1 MDNLHS
7 YFLVF
12 LLLSLLYGGLM
23 IVWGVNWYK
32 HRSSS
37 GILLH
42 RYIGFTLVLQCI
54 QMLMLS
60 LYYPVLWHEEANG
73 ELEFRKSYYF
83 SMAFYTFACLAQAVF
98 YSMLIIIAM
107 GWCIIENTLSTL
119 RILGLTVF
127 VFAYFTVEFVKIQ
140 SENDL
145 STFITMIYLELGLFI
160 GMLIYVIIKTQYNI
174 RRLTLQVKG
183 DGEQLNTDPSAPPS
197 SASVPLSEMPPKPSP
212 PSDPTPSSPVFS
224 LDDEDGGE
232 SGERRGES
240 GTDTGR
246 EEQTEGEGRGGESR
260 DSANPRVEEMTI
272 PEAREKLK
280 LFQYFYKLF
289 AVYMCLLVFIK
300 YFSTSAI
307 AVICGMYLD
316 FIFIIG
322 ICYVFRLRNANQYFY
337 LVNEE

>member
-12 LLLSLLYGGLM
+12 LILSLLYGAVM
-23 IVWGVNWYK
+23 VVWGVNWYK

-42 RYIGFTLVLQCI
+42 RYVGFTLVLQCI

-60 LYYPVLWHEEANG
+60 IYYPVRWHEDASG
-73 ELEFRKSYYF
+73 EYGYTKSYYF
-83 SMAFYTFACLAQAVF
+83 AMAFYVSACLAQAVF

-107 GWCIIENTLSTL
+107 GWCIIETTLSTL

-140 SENDL
+140 SENDM
-145 STFITMIYLELGLFI
+145 STFVTMIYLELGLFI

-174 RRLTLQVKG
+174 RRLSLQVK
-183 DGEQLNTDPSAPPS
+183 DGASDPHATTDPSAPPS
-197 SASVPLSEMPPKPSP
+197 SASIPLSEIPPKSSSSPSP
-212 PSDPTPSSPVFS
+212 PSSPVFS
-224 LDDEDGGE
+224 LDEEDGGE
-232 SGERRGES
+232 SGERREETRGE
-240 GTDTGR
+240 TGG
-246 EEQTEGEGRGGESR
+246 EGEGDSGEERGRES
-260 DSANPRVEEMTI
+260 AGPRVDEMTI

-289 AVYMCLLVFIK
+289 AVYMVLLVFIK
-300 YFSTSAI
+300 YFSTTAI
-307 AVICGMYLD
+307 AVISGMYLD
-316 FIFIIG
+316 FIFLVG